1 MSIFD
6 KFPDQSVTLPRT
18 IDGAVSHDLMTTEFV
33 DFEVDP
39 TFHTLD
45 EAIPGAP
52 VLGLQS
58 KIGAPRSVSTP
69 VYFMI
74 RKKQFDR
81 FFDANGS
88 YTASATALAM
98 TQAVADKLKKNWHV
112 MNTLTRE
119 IMRLSEVPDTSTN
132 VEREVGSVAAAASV
146 TSSDE
151 FIILGYRGAEG
162 DSIHSGFIR
171 TPELIFNY
179 VGELQDSYEV
189 TQYADATNR
198 RFGGKTIEELR
209 EDKLEEMRTLLEWGQ
224 LFDQRAKTQ
233 RSDDSKW
240 VWTTGGID
248 SFLTENETN
257 FQSSLTEEKL
267 ITACRSIKRHGPR
280 ERWVLAS
287 PLFMEKVNLL
297 YLGDRAVVRK
307 NVLTEVGI
315 DVVTMSYGGLTLH
328 FFEHPLFEDATSTED
343 NSLKGHAYVL
353 DLDDIELVTMKGR
366 KAGFFRWFMNVETP
380 SSRNIVDQLI
390 CNFGIRMALA
400 EHHARWYNV
409 GS

>member
-1 MSIFD
+1 
-6 KFPDQSVTLPRT
+6 
-18 IDGAVSHDLMTTEFV
+18 MTN
-33 DFEVDP
+33 
-39 TFHTLD
+39 
-45 EAIPGAP
+45 GAP
-52 VLGLQS
+52 
-58 KIGAPRSVSTP
+58 IA
-69 VYFMI
+69 F
-74 RKKQFDR
+74 
-81 FFDANGS
+81 
-88 YTASATALAM
+88 
-98 TQAVADKLKKNWHV
+98 
-112 MNTLTRE
+112 
-119 IMRLSEVPDTSTN
+119 
-132 VEREVGSVAAAASV
+132 
-146 TSSDE
+146 
-151 FIILGYRGAEG
+151 
-162 DSIHSGFIR
+162 SIHSGFIR

-224 LFDQRAKTQ
+224 LFDQRAKSQ

-409 GS
+409 GN